1 MEIMY
6 LLQLDLLIMSLIYA
20 IQLAGQQEVG
30 SAIFA
35 TDYLNQK
42 QELESH
48 KYEHSKLGTLC
59 FDGQSF
65 DYLLPLLS
73 NVSSMGL

>member
-6 LLQLDLLIMSLIYA
+6 LLQLDLLIMSHIRHT
-20 IQLAGQQEVG
+20 GQQEVG

-35 TDYLNQK
+35 TDYHNQK

-48 KYEHSKLGTLC
+48 KYEHSKLGTLR

-65 DYLLPLLS
+65 YYLLPLLS